1 MFTGLIEEQGKIAEL
16 RSSANGVELKIQC
29 KKIIDDIKNGA
40 SICTNGVCLTVIDYG
55 TDYIK
60 VQASNET
67 LRVSN
72 FKFLKIGDFVNL
84 ERALTLS
91 KRLDGHIVSGHIDC
105 IAEFINS
112 KNDGF
117 SKEYFFKLP
126 NEVTKY
132 VIYKGSIAIN
142 GVSLTVASINNN
154 IFSVELIPTTL
165 REVNLANLKSGDIVN
180 IETDMLAKYVEKI
193 FNTKYNTNKI
203 DYGFLAENGFV

>member
-1 MFTGLIEEQGKIAEL
+1 MFTGLVEEQGKIAEL

-29 KKIIDDIKNGA
+29 KKILDDIKNGA
-40 SICTNGVCLTVIDYG
+40 SICTNGVCLTVTDYG
-55 TDYIK
+55 TNYIK

-126 NEVTKY
+126 KEVTKY
-132 VIYKGSIAIN
+132 IIYKGSIAIN

-154 IFSVELIPTTL
+154 IFSVELIPTT
-165 REVNLANLKSGDIVN
+165 
-180 IETDMLAKYVEKI
+180 
-193 FNTKYNTNKI
+193 
-203 DYGFLAENGFV
+203 